1 MKLGKIGFFAALA
14 IAGAAE
20 IVWLKQHNARL
31 RAEVAE
37 WRARNWELAP
47 VREEN
52 LRWRAAAVRAEM
64 PPETAVEENRPPPRE
79 TGGERRAAG
88 TAANRDPEKGL
99 VALENFR
106 NVGRASPGAA
116 FQTAIWAIVKGD
128 DDTLAHALALT
139 DTARKKADT
148 LLADLPDPVRAKY
161 ASPEKLVGVFF
172 SAGVLIGADGFQ
184 IVGQDYDDTSHATV
198 RLRTSDGKDDTFSMQ
213 LGPSGWQMVVGERD
227 INAIEYVLKH
237 PTGSQNT
244 SGPNGASN
252 AP

>member
-14 IAGAAE
+14 VAGAAE

-31 RAEVAE
+31 RAEVSE

-52 LRWRAAAVRAEM
+52 LRWRAAAARAET
-64 PPETAVEENRPPPRE
+64 PPETAVGESPPPRWE
-79 TGGERRAAG
+79 TGSEMRAAG
-88 TAANRDPEKGL
+88 MAGNRDPEKGL
-99 VALENFR
+99 VALENFS

-116 FQTAIWAIVKGD
+116 FQTAIWAIVQGD
-128 DDTLAHALALT
+128 DDTLVHALALT
-139 DTARKKADT
+139 DAARKKADR
-148 LLADLPDPVRAKY
+148 LLADLPDTARARY

-184 IVGQDYDDTSHATV
+184 IVGQDYADASHATV
-198 RLRTSDGKDDTFSMQ
+198 RLRTGGGKDDTFPMQ
-213 LGPSGWQMVVGERD
+213 LGPSGWQMVVGEKD

-237 PTGSQNT
+237 PTGSQNP
-244 SGPNGASN
+244 SGLNGASN

>member
-14 IAGAAE
+14 VAGAAE
-20 IVWLKQHNARL
+20 IVWLKQHNAQL
-31 RAEVAE
+31 RAEAAE

-52 LRWRAAAVRAEM
+52 LRLRAAAVRAEM

-79 TGGERRAAG
+79 TGSEMRAAG
-88 TAANRDPEKGL
+88 MAAKRDPEKGV
-99 VALENFR
+99 VALGDSK

-116 FQTAIWAIVKGD
+116 FQTAIWAITKGD

-139 DTARKKADT
+139 DAARKKVDK

-172 SAGVLIGADGFQ
+172 SAGVLIGAGGFQ
-184 IVGQDYDDTSHATV
+184 IVGQDYDDASHATV
-198 RLRTSDGKDDTFSMQ
+198 RLRTGDGKDDTFPMQ
-213 LGPSGWQMVVGERD
+213 LGPDGWQLVVGEREID
-227 INAIEYVLKH
+227 AIEYVLKH
-237 PTGSQNT
+237 PTGSQT